1 MGNDVRALWE
11 KILAGKT
18 GRDYWRSLAELVAEG
33 APPEDRQREF
43 PEGADERPDEPS
55 RRSFLK
61 LLGASMALAGVTG
74 CVKDPVEKILPYT
87 IRPPEVTPGLSRYY
101 ATSMTL
107 DGLATGLLVASR
119 EGRPLKIEGNPEHPA
134 SLGAAGVLEQAS
146 ILGLYDPH
154 RARAITRLGA
164 LQSWD
169 ALATELAR
177 PRADRGAGLRI
188 LIEPTAS
195 PLLGSLL
202 GRLLSAY
209 PAARITVHSAID
221 TGAAAQGSTLAF
233 GRPLVP
239 QLDLRNASVI
249 VSLDSD
255 FLDGQGMHLRH
266 SRHFA
271 ERRRPGW
278 PEPSMNRLYVVESL
292 PSCTGTVADHKL
304 RRRSS
309 EIGTFAAALAAEILL
324 GGKPPK
330 AVSPEIVTALR
341 PFLGREERALVGAI
355 ARDLVRAGPGG
366 LVVVGERQPA
376 PVHALGALVNAVLG
390 ASGST
395 VSMTEPILWN
405 PGTAGQDLTALVA
418 DMRAGAVDT
427 LVILGSNPVYT
438 APGDLDFAAALGH
451 VRQSFSLG
459 LHRDET
465 GARTTWFVPE
475 AHYLEAWGDGRAG
488 DGTTSVVQ
496 PLIRPLFGG
505 RAASEILA
513 AMLGDTYPS
522 AHALVR
528 DQWRTMLGEA
538 DFEAQW
544 EATLRRGSL
553 PGSEAPRVQAE
564 ITPPGIVAALAT
576 LAAVPALAPG
586 RYELGF
592 YTDPKVHDGRFAN
605 NPWLQEL
612 PDPTTKITW
621 DNAALMS
628 VRTASELGVANDDLV
643 EITLPGFDPTMQVIT
658 TSPPP
663 ATTVVLPVFVMAGHA
678 DRAISLRLGYGRG
691 AGLPVAEGVGQN
703 VQPLRRQGRS
713 FLDGASLRPTGEKH
727 VLAQTQKHWE
737 LHDRPIALS
746 TTLEAYRDN
755 PGFTRGQKGP
765 VLSILPPVDFK
776 GEQWAMSIDMSICT
790 GCSAC
795 VVACQAENNIP
806 VVGREGVLRS
816 REMHWLR
823 IDTYHTGEVD
833 APEVLHQPMLCQ
845 HCEKAPCEY
854 VCPVN
859 ATVHSPDGLNEM
871 VYNRCIG
878 TRFCSNNC
886 PYKVRRFNWFDWIE
900 EKPGYNADIRTLQK
914 NPDVTVRER
923 GVMEKCTFCVQ
934 RIRRAEIDASIERRA
949 IRPGEVTTA
958 CEAACPTRAIRFGSL
973 VHKETDMVRWR
984 DEPRSF
990 SVLHEL
996 GTIPRIRYLAMIKN
1010 PNPEVG

>member
-11 KILAGKT
+11 RILAGKT
-18 GRDYWRSLAELVAEG
+18 GRDYWRSLAELVSEG
-33 APPEDRQREF
+33 SPEDRQREF

-55 RRSFLK
+55 RRSFMK

-87 IRPPEVTPGLSRYY
+87 HRPPEVTPGLSRYY

-119 EGRPLKIEGNPEHPA
+119 DGRPIKIEGNPDHPA

-146 ILGLYDPH
+146 ILGLYDPN
-154 RARAITRLGA
+154 RARAITQKGA
-164 LQSWD
+164 LASWD

-177 PRADRGAGLRI
+177 PRTDRGAGLRI

-195 PLLGSLL
+195 PLLASLL
-202 GRLLSAY
+202 GRLLAAY
-209 PAARITVHSAID
+209 PAARVTVHSAFE
-221 TGAAAQGSTLAF
+221 TGAAAQGATLAF

-239 QLDLRNASVI
+239 QLDLRNASVV

-278 PEPSMNRLYVVESL
+278 PSPTMNRLYVVESM

-324 GGKPPK
+324 GGKPPS
-330 AVSPEIVTALR
+330 AVSPDIVVALR

-355 ARDLVRAGPGG
+355 ARDLVRAGNGG
-366 LVVVGERQPA
+366 LVVVGDRQPA
-376 PVHALGALVNAVLG
+376 HVHALGALVNSVLG
-390 ASGST
+390 AVGST
-395 VSMTEPILWN
+395 VSMTDPILWN
-405 PGTAGQDLTALVA
+405 PGTAGQDLAALVA
-418 DMRAGAVDT
+418 EMRVGAVDT
-427 LVILGSNPVYT
+427 LVILGGNPVYT
-438 APGDLDFAAALGH
+438 APGGLDFAGALGS
-451 VRQSFSLG
+451 VRQSFYLG
-459 LHRDET
+459 LYADET

-475 AHYLEAWGDGRAG
+475 THYLEAWGDGRAG
-488 DGTTSVVQ
+488 DGTASVVQ

-505 RAASEILA
+505 RTDAEILA
-513 AMLGDTYPS
+513 TLLGTTYPS

-528 DQWRTMLGEA
+528 EQWRTMLGET
-538 DFEAQW
+538 DFEARW
-544 EATLRRGSL
+544 EATLRRGFL
-553 PGSEAPRVQAE
+553 PGSEAPVVRADLAA
-564 ITPPGIVAALAT
+564 PGIVAALAT
-576 LAAVPALAPG
+576 LAAAPAPAPD

-592 YTDPKVHDGRFAN
+592 YYDSKVHDGRFAN

-621 DNAALMS
+621 DNAAVIS
-628 VRTASELGVANDDLV
+628 IRTASELGVMNGDLI
-643 EITLPGFDPTMQVIT
+643 EITLPGFDNAVPAVT

-663 ATTVVLPVFVMAGHA
+663 ATTVVLPAFVMAGHA

-691 AGLPVAEGVGQN
+691 AALPVAEGVGTN

-713 FLDGASLRPTGEKH
+713 FLDGASVRPTGEKH
-727 VLAQTQKHWE
+727 ALAQTQKHWE

-746 TTLEAYRDN
+746 ATLEAYRDK
-755 PGFTRGQKGP
+755 PGFTREQKGP
-765 VLSILPPVDFK
+765 VLSILPAVDYT

-806 VVGREGVLRS
+806 VVGKAGVLRS

-833 APEVLHQPMLCQ
+833 TPEVVHQPMLCQ

-886 PYKVRRFNWFDWIE
+886 PYKVRRFNWFDWME
-900 EKPGYNADIRTLQK
+900 EKPEFNGDIRTLQK

-958 CEAACPTRAIRFGSL
+958 CAQACPTSAIRFGSL
-973 VHKETDMVRWR
+973 AHKETDMVRWR
-984 DEPRSF
+984 EEPRSF
-990 SVLHEL
+990 GVLHEL
-996 GTIPRIRYLAMIKN
+996 GTRPRIQYLALIKN

>member
-11 KILAGKT
+11 KVLAGKT
-18 GRDYWRSLAELVAEG
+18 GRDYWRSLADLCVG
-33 APPEDRQREF
+33 APPEDTLREF

-55 RRSFLK
+55 RRNFLK

-74 CVKDPVEKILPYT
+74 CVKDPVEKILPFSV
-87 IRPPEVTPGLSRYY
+87 RPPEVTPGLSRYY

-107 DGLATGLLVASR
+107 DGVATGLLVESR
-119 EGRPLKIEGNPEHPA
+119 DGRPLKIEGNPEHPA
-134 SLGAAGVLEQAS
+134 SLGAAGALEQAS

-154 RARAITRLGA
+154 RARTITHLGA
-164 LQSWD
+164 VRPWE
-169 ALATELAR
+169 ALVTELAR
-177 PRADRGAGLRI
+177 PRVDRGAGLRI

-195 PLLGSLL
+195 PLLASLL
-202 GRLLSAY
+202 GRLLTTY
-209 PAARITVHSAID
+209 PAARVTVHSSTE
-221 TGAAAQGSTLAF
+221 TGAAEKGAKLAF
-233 GRPLVP
+233 GRPLTP

-271 ERRRPGW
+271 DRRRPGW
-278 PEPSMNRLYVVESL
+278 PNPTMNRLYVVESL
-292 PSCTGTVADHKL
+292 PSCTGTVADHRL

-309 EIGTFAAALAAEILL
+309 EIGTFLAALAAELLL
-324 GGKPPK
+324 GGRPPS
-330 AVSPEIVTALR
+330 AVSPDVVTMLR
-341 PFLGREERALVGAI
+341 PFLGREERALVGAVT
-355 ARDLVRAGPGG
+355 RDLVRAGKGG
-366 LVVVGERQPA
+366 LVVVGDRQPA
-376 PVHALGALVNAVLG
+376 HVHALGALVNSVLG
-390 ASGST
+390 AFGST
-395 VSMTEPILWN
+395 VSMTDPILWD
-405 PGTAGQDLTALVA
+405 PGTSGQDLAALVTE
-418 DMRAGAVDT
+418 MRAGAVDT
-427 LVILGSNPVYT
+427 LVILGGNPVYT
-438 APGDLDFAAALGH
+438 APGDLDFAGALAH
-451 VRQSFSLG
+451 VRQSYYLG
-459 LHRDET
+459 LHADET

-475 AHYLEAWGDGRAG
+475 THYLESWSDGRAA

-505 RAASEILA
+505 RNASELLA

-528 DQWRTMLGEA
+528 EQWRVLLGEA

-544 EATLRRGSL
+544 EATLARGLL
-553 PGSEAPRVQAE
+553 PGSEAPFVRADL
-564 ITPPGIVAALAT
+564 TPPGIAAALAT
-576 LAAVPALAPG
+576 LAAAPAPLPD

-592 YTDPKVHDGRFAN
+592 YRDPKVHDGRFAN

-628 VRTASELGVANDDLV
+628 VRTASELGVANEDLV
-643 EITLPGFDPTMQVIT
+643 EITLPEIDPTQTILT

-663 ATTVVLPVFVMAGHA
+663 RVALVLPVFVVAGHA

-691 AGLPVAEGVGQN
+691 AGLPVAEGVGTN
-703 VQPLRRQGRS
+703 VQALRQHGRS
-713 FLDGASLRPTGEKH
+713 FVDGATARPTGQKH
-727 VLAQTQKHWE
+727 PLAQTQKHWD
-737 LHDRPIALS
+737 LHDRPTALS
-746 TTLEAYRDN
+746 STLDEYRAHPD
-755 PGFTRGQKGP
+755 FAHAHKGP
-765 VLSILPPVDFK
+765 VLSILPPDVFK
-776 GEQWAMSIDMSICT
+776 GDQWAMSIDMSICT

-806 VVGREGVLRS
+806 VVGKEGVLRS

-823 IDTYHTGEVD
+823 IDTYHSGEAS
-833 APEVLHQPMLCQ
+833 APEVVHQPMLCQ

-900 EKPGYNADIRTLQK
+900 EKPGYNAEIRTLQK

-934 RIRRAEIDASIERRA
+934 RIRRAEIDASIDRRN

-958 CEAACPTRAIRFGSL
+958 CADACPTRAIRFGSL
-973 VHKETDMVRWR
+973 AHKETDMVRWR
-984 DEPRSF
+984 EEPRSF
-990 SVLHEL
+990 GVLSEL
-996 GTIPRIRYLAMIKN
+996 GTQPRIRYLAMIKN